1 MADNVTQQTAM
12 PNGTAKMSQIPE
24 LCPHAELNVRP
35 GMLQSPLT
43 NRTPTTKPKTKLTI
57 ALNVVDTCMTP
68 NAGLGCTTGQLD
80 LISTNARSSR
90 IVREH
95 QIHIYP
101 EARIQA

>member
-35 GMLQSPLT
+35 GMLHSPLT

-68 NAGLGCTTGQLD
+68 NAAVNPPPRSEATREPQAVRLRRSG
-80 LISTNARSSR
+80 STAG
-90 IVREH
+90 
-95 QIHIYP
+95 
-101 EARIQA
+101 